1 MSKKLIAACMAIAAF
16 AALAMA
22 STASAAPVITH
33 PTGTVLATGVNLQAT
48 NVGETKFISPS
59 LTVACT
65 TAKLTGPLKSNSTAG
80 GFQGEVTSATFNGT
94 GTGGDCTSTGSFF
107 TGSVGV
113 TTNTGTNGT
122 PYCIKNTL
130 NDNLEIRGGACASAT
145 RPIRFALDLTGLVT
159 CTYERTTGI
168 AGTFKTH
175 PEDAQGSVNSG
186 QTFSLVSGFAC
197 PSTGELSMTFTL
209 ETDTATAEPLYIS
222 S

>member
-22 STASAAPVITH
+22 STASAAPVLTH
-33 PTGTVLATGVNLQAT
+33 PTGKVLGAATLLNT

-65 TAKLTGPLKSNSTAG
+65 TARLTGPLKNNSTAG
-80 GFQGEVTSATFNGT
+80 GFEGEVTSATFNGT

-130 NDNLEIRGGACASAT
+130 GDNLEIRGGACTSAT

-159 CTYERTTGI
+159 CTYERATGI

-175 PEDAQGSVNSG
+175 PEEATGSVNSS
-186 QTFSLVSGFAC
+186 QPFTLVSGFAC

-209 ETDTATAEPLYIS
+209 ETDSEIAEPIYIS